1 MSWLDTFESIRK
13 TDFSKATLEE
23 RQKSAREVINI
34 SSYAC
39 AMLNVSPVPFSDVA
53 LSLPLQTA
61 MVVTLSHIYGKA
73 LSSKR
78 ARDLALELIAAT
90 GASLLA
96 RQGIKALLPVVGAVL
111 TIPAAFAANWALG
124 RVAMVYFES
133 DGLPHAKLSKK
144 AIAEQFAAARKEGAR
159 LFSLSRFLVFKRKNK
174 DAVPPA
180 EANAQTSVAKPKA
193 KPKKRKAKRRKADA
207 PTT

>member
-1 MSWLDTFESIRK
+1 MSWLDTFETIRK
-13 TDFSKATLEE
+13 TDFTKSTLEE
-23 RQKSAREVINI
+23 RQKAAREVINI

-73 LSSKR
+73 LSSRR
-78 ARDLALELIAAT
+78 ARELALELIAAT

-96 RQGIKALLPVVGAVL
+96 RQGIKTLLPIVGAVL

-133 DGLPHAKLSKK
+133 DGLLEKSLNKK
-144 AIAEQFAAARKEGAR
+144 AIAAQFAAARKEGAR
-159 LFSLSRFLVFKRKNK
+159 LFSLSRFLVFKRKNG
-174 DAVPPA
+174 AVASPQKTV
-180 EANAQTSVAKPKA
+180 EHAQAAKPKTA
-193 KPKKRKAKRRKADA
+193 AKKRKVRAKKASA
-207 PTT
+207 QV